1 MKKII
6 YSNYTKFIAVVLF
19 ITSIVLGAL
28 TVTNGIAEYGNEKE
42 VIYRFENDFSE
53 ARHFSHY
60 LYCDVIPKYSSKQS
74 PLSVI
79 FFARS
84 FPTYLI
90 CHASGM
96 YPVIYLFPF

>member
-53 ARHFSHY
+53 ARHFSHLLDAPESAIFNAY
-60 LYCDVIPKYSSKQS
+60 HSYSKVAKIPSFLKHLLRNKDKYSLQS
-74 PLSVI
+74 SI
-79 FFARS
+79 
-84 FPTYLI
+84 
-90 CHASGM
+90 H
-96 YPVIYLFPF
+96 